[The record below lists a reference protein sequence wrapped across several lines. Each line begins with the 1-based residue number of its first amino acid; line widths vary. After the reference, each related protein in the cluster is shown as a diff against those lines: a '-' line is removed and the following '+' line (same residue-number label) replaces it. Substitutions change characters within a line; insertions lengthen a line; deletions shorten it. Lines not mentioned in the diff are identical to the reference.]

1 MRQKCHS
8 VPFVISPS
16 LSITVMITG
25 AMVDERVTFGITAIH
40 IAAQHG
46 HDAFINTQLL
56 HRVSICVMSW
66 YYSIV
71 LLQK

>member
-1 MRQKCHS
+1 
-8 VPFVISPS
+8 
-16 LSITVMITG
+16 
-25 AMVDERVTFGITAIH
+25 MVDERDTFGNTAIH

-46 HDAFINTQLL
+46 HDAFINTLLL